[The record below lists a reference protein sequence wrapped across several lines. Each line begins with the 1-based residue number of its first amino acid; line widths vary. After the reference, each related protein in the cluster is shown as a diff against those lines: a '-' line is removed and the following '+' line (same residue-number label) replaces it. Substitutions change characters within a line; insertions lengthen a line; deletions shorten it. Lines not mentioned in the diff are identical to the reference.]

1 MLVSCYNS
9 LMNKHTFEQRVFYA
23 DTDSYGIVWH
33 GSYLRWMEMGRV
45 YWTEMQGMNLEAL
58 RDESDI
64 VIPVAGIN
72 IKYKMSAKINDVM
85 LVETEL
91 QSFNGLSAVFKQ
103 VISNKETGKVYVEA
117 EVTIV
122 CVNKEGKLYRRV
134 PENLSNI
141 FNEVLK
147 CPILA

>member
-1 MLVSCYNS
+1 MFVSCYNS